1 MKKIILLFFLLNS
14 SLLLISQS
22 VTISTTTNC
31 FNPSVTIPYIF
42 DLNGRPAFDTSTG
55 NLGGFNPAQVSVL
68 WSGSRWEILVGG
80 GTLIYINNTNSPNPP
95 NTGWQA
101 FAPSFPL
108 GTCSASDP
116 APTLSGDVSLP
127 VELIS
132 FHATPLRDAIELYWT
147 TASETNNDGFE
158 IEKSED
164 GITWKKIS
172 FEEGK
177 GTTDLIN
184 DYQYSDLNPLVG
196 VNYYR
201 LKQIDFDEKFEYSQ
215 IVATGFFQ
223 KKSHTTISPNPFKE
237 KVKIE
242 LSKSFTI
249 DTKIYIFNSLGKN
262 MGSLIFEKDKTN
274 QVFDVSNLK
283 NGIYFFQITQSQS
296 SSIHK
301 IIKI

>member
-1 MKKIILLFFLLNS
+1 MKNFILLIIIF
-14 SLLLISQS
+14 SLPFSLFSQS
-22 VTISTTTNC
+22 VTISTSANC
-31 FNPSVTIPYIF
+31 FNPAVTIPYIF

-101 FAPSFPL
+101 FAPAFPL
-108 GTCSASDP
+108 GTCGVGDP

-127 VELIS
+127 VELVS
-132 FHATPLRDAIELYWT
+132 FHATPLRDAIELSWT
-147 TASETNNDGFE
+147 TTSETNNDGFE

-164 GITWKKIS
+164 GITWKKM
-172 FEEGK
+172 FFQKGK
-177 GTTDLIN
+177 GTTDLMN

-201 LKQIDFDEKFEYSQ
+201 LKQIDFDKKFEYSQ
-215 IVATGFFQ
+215 IVAIDFFQ

-242 LSKSFTI
+242 LSKSFTT

-262 MGSLIFEKDKTN
+262 MGSLVFEKDTTN
-274 QVFDVSNLK
+274 QVFDVSFLK
-283 NGIYFFQITQSQS
+283 NGFYFFQITQGQNFF
-296 SSIHK
+296 IHK